1 LVEKHEIDKSKPNNR
16 GESDDTSQN
25 VSSET
30 MKLIESV
37 IESNEE
43 LLQKLADYDTK

>member
-1 LVEKHEIDKSKPNNR
+1 M
-16 GESDDTSQN
+16 GESDNTSQN
-25 VSSET
+25 ISSET
-30 MKLIESV
+30 MKLIEFV

>member
-1 LVEKHEIDKSKPNNR
+1 MVEKHKIDNIKPNSM
-16 GESDDTSQN
+16 GESDNTSQN
-25 VSSET
+25 ISSET
-30 MKLIESV
+30 MKLIEFV

>member
-1 LVEKHEIDKSKPNNR
+1 M
-16 GESDDTSQN
+16 GESDNTSQN

-43 LLQKLADYDTK
+43 LLQKLADYDAN